1 MVRSGT
7 TNPEQAMKAA
17 YRIGLRI
24 VGPAYLYQAIYS
36 TLPDDMDEISKNKAA
51 DYLQQR
57 IWTSAWQDTAQFTQG
72 IFDAIPVEKA
82 IQIAQTI
89 YDGWD
94 TRAQ

>member
-1 MVRSGT
+1 
-7 TNPEQAMKAA
+7 MKNA
-17 YRIGLRI
+17 
-24 VGPAYLYQAIYS
+24 V
-36 TLPDDMDEISKNKAA
+36 A